1 MSRRAVEAV
10 FQGLYLLSDI
20 RGILRETAPHH
31 RFSEEQKTITA
42 KTLDRLEKQVGI
54 LREELLR

>member
-10 FQGLYLLSDI
+10 FQGLYLLCDI
-20 RGILRETAPHH
+20 RGVLRETAPHH
-31 RFSEEQKTITA
+31 RFDEDQKVNA
-42 KTLDRLEKQVGI
+42 RKTLDKLEKQVAI